1 MRLRPTKP
9 LSCSAAWQMSWEV
22 MRMINL
28 TQVIDGLHA
37 GQLNGFS
44 LCRGNCRGQEY
55 CKEPHK
61 CAEKMA
67 FKHVYVG
74 LAIALAA
81 LSC

>member
-1 MRLRPTKP
+1 M
-9 LSCSAAWQMSWEV
+9 V
-22 MRMINL
+22 Y
-28 TQVIDGLHA
+28 TQ
-37 GQLNGFS
+37 GFEGIS
-44 LCRGNCRGQEY
+44 LWRGNCRSQEY

-61 CAEKMA
+61 SAEKNR